1 MKTKTRRGYVALL
14 LLSILAQGFSA
25 YFGKKAAGQ
34 LPAFSLTLAFVNPN
48 YIASLVCLGVQF
60 LAWMSVLKRLP
71 LFRAYLIMSL
81 VYPLIL
87 FIGIVFFG
95 ERIRFTNIGGMILI
109 MSGVVLIGTRSVE
122 KS

>member
-1 MKTKTRRGYVALL
+1 MKTKTRKGYIALL

-34 LPAFSLTLAFVNPN
+34 LPGFSLTLALVNPN

-71 LFRAYLIMSL
+71 LFRAYLAMSL

-95 ERIRFTNIGGMILI
+95 EHIRFTNIVGMILI
-109 MSGVVLIGTRSVE
+109 MGGVALIGTRSVE

>member
-1 MKTKTRRGYVALL
+1 LKTKTRRGYVALL

-34 LPAFSLTLAFVNPN
+34 LTGFSLKLALANPN

-60 LAWMSVLKRLP
+60 IAWMSVLKRLP
-71 LFRAYLIMSL
+71 LFRAYLAMSL

-95 ERIRFTNIGGMILI
+95 ERIRFTNILGMILI
-109 MSGVVLIGTRSVE
+109 MGGVALIGARSVE